1 MWLISIFAER
11 SWGGAGTGGS
21 SPLLRV
27 VWGAFSEKMLSGHV
41 AYDRCSP
48 LASVMRRRG
57 GRRGKEGSHKAPPT
71 LMVFFFFR
79 GEGSIVIYNIVLDP
93 GVSSCA

>member
-1 MWLISIFAER
+1 MSIFAER

-21 SPLLRV
+21 SRLLRV

-41 AYDRCSP
+41 AYDRGSP
-48 LASVMRRRG
+48 IASVMRWRG

-71 LMVFFFFR
+71 LMVFFFFFR
-79 GEGSIVIYNIVLDP
+79 GEGSIVDLQHVLDP